1 MESLTKRRLP
11 ITAVWDDEHIKVL
24 LHFPRFPVRL
34 IQQEPWQS
42 WIGQRGGLKAIHAY
56 LQNYPFPPSHR
67 RILDVVL
74 SNPEAV
80 ADVYADQLNISRAT
94 YFYQLREL
102 VPAIAQAL
110 NHWDHNHVDVAPED
124 PLAFQNNL
132 PNPLTSLV
140 GVETTLQT
148 LLRLFS
154 RDDVRLLTLLGPG
167 GIGKT
172 RMSIEIARRLDG
184 REVCFVDLS
193 TLTAPSQLCGA
204 IALCLGLKD
213 AVTVPAL
220 KKALRN
226 RDFLLILDNFEQ
238 LLPSR
243 TLVSDLLASSPRLK
257 IIVTSRANL
266 QLYGEYEFTIPPLAI
281 ADIESVKGQQLWAQS
296 PAVALFVQRAQA
308 VNPNFSLNNGNVEAV
323 TELCQRMEGLPLAIE
338 LAAYQVKYYSP
349 RAILDLSTNRLDF
362 LSQGSRRV
370 SPHHQAMRTVLD
382 WSFELLTR
390 DMQNF
395 LCQLSIFPESFTIDE
410 ARSVCDMENVEAG
423 LNSLIDQSLLE
434 QNPCPDGKPK
444 FKMLG
449 MVREYAH
456 EKLNRMGNV
465 QPAS

>member
-1 MESLTKRRLP
+1 MSQMEPLTKRRSP
-11 ITAVWDDEHIKVL
+11 TTAVWDDEHIKAL

-42 WIGQRGGLKAIHAY
+42 WIGQRGGLKAVHSY
-56 LQNYPFPPSHR
+56 LQNYPFSPSHR

-110 NHWDHNHVDVAPED
+110 NHWDHDPVDAAPED
-124 PLAFQNNL
+124 PLTFQNNL

-172 RMSIEIARRLDG
+172 RMSIEIARRLD

-193 TLTAPSQLCGA
+193 TLTTPSQLCGA
-204 IALCLGLKD
+204 IALCLGLRD
-213 AVTVPAL
+213 GATVSIL
-220 KKALRN
+220 KKSLRN

-243 TLVSDLLASSPRLK
+243 TLVSDLLDSSPRLK

-266 QLYGEYEFTIPPLAI
+266 QIYGEYEFTIPPLAI
-281 ADIESVKGQQLWAQS
+281 ADIESVKGQHLWAQS

-308 VNPNFSLNNGNVEAV
+308 VNSNFSLNNENVEAV

-349 RAILDLSTNRLDF
+349 QAILDLSNNRLDF
-362 LSQGSRRV
+362 LSQGSSRV
-370 SPHHQAMRTVLD
+370 SHHHQTMRSMLD
-382 WSFELLTR
+382 WSFDLLTS

-395 LCQLSIFPESFTIDE
+395 LCQLSVFPESFTVDE
-410 ARSVCDMENVEAG
+410 VRSVCDLQNIETG

-434 QNPCPDGKPK
+434 QNPCADGKPK

-449 MVREYAH
+449 IVREYAL
-456 EKLNRMGNV
+456 EKAGRVSIG
-465 QPAS
+465 